1 MTFFLCHNIFMKN
14 NRATILGFEVDL
26 MRFDEAL
33 DYITEKSENQSTQTI
48 TINPE
53 MMALGDKN
61 EEFAN
66 ILKTADL
73 VIPDGF
79 GVKLGLKIKGIEQER
94 IPGIEFAKKLIGYCA
109 ENNLPIALL
118 GAKEEVLEGA
128 CVNLSKEFPNL
139 NIAYK
144 RNGYFKEED
153 EKGIT
158 EELKSANP
166 KLVLVALGIPK
177 QEIFI
182 RSILPDFQNTMFI
195 GVGGSFDV
203 WSGKTKR
210 APLFFRKIGCEWLWR
225 LIKEPSRFNRM
236 FPTLPLFLFRV
247 IIEKIRNV

>member
-1 MTFFLCHNIFMKN
+1 MKN

-94 IPGIEFAKKLIGYCA
+94 IPGIEFAKKQVK
-109 ENNLPIALL
+109 ELL
-118 GAKEEVLEGA
+118 DFRVDGLHFFPLNKSFAVSKVLED
-128 CVNLSKEFPNL
+128 LL
-139 NIAYK
+139 
-144 RNGYFKEED
+144 
-153 EKGIT
+153 
-158 EELKSANP
+158 
-166 KLVLVALGIPK
+166 
-177 QEIFI
+177 
-182 RSILPDFQNTMFI
+182 
-195 GVGGSFDV
+195 
-203 WSGKTKR
+203 
-210 APLFFRKIGCEWLWR
+210 
-225 LIKEPSRFNRM
+225 
-236 FPTLPLFLFRV
+236 
-247 IIEKIRNV
+247 

>member
-1 MTFFLCHNIFMKN
+1 MRIFLCNNMFMKN
-14 NRATILGFEVDL
+14 SRATILGFRVDL
-26 MRFDEAL
+26 LRFDEAL
-33 DYITEKSENQSTQTI
+33 DFIVKKSETKSTQTV

-53 MMALGDKN
+53 MISLGEKN
-61 EEFAN
+61 EEFAE

-79 GVKLGLKIKGIEQER
+79 GIKLGLKIKGIEQER
-94 IPGIEFAKKLIGYCA
+94 IPGIEFAKKLIEYCA
-109 ENNLPIALL
+109 KTHLPIALL
-118 GAKEEVLEGA
+118 GAKEEVLQGA
-128 CVNLSKEFPNL
+128 CDNLSKEFPEL
-139 NIAYK
+139 NIVCK

-153 EKGIT
+153 EKEII

-166 KLVLVALGIPK
+166 KLVLVALGVPK

-182 RSILPDFQNTMFI
+182 RRILSEFPNTIFV

-203 WSGKTKR
+203 WSGKVKR

-236 FPTLPLFLFRV
+236 FPTLPLFLFKV
-247 IIEKIRNV
+247 IIEKIQNK